1 MHHGSTWLAHSHDV
15 RLVLVAAFVCSLAAL
30 TVFTILER
38 ARGAARRPL
47 GWVAL
52 AGLVCGVGTWAT
64 HFIAMLSYDAG
75 VPVQYDLALTLLS
88 VLAAVAIT
96 GAGWRFALRSG
107 GRSALL
113 GGMLIAAGISTMHYT
128 GMAAL
133 RLPGAIVWNAGVVVL
148 SIAACGLLSTW
159 SVVEYRRNR
168 SIIPWRPTVTLILAI
183 CVLHFTAM
191 GAVTVVPNGHVQP
204 GAVALDRNGLVA
216 LVLSGSLLV
225 VAIGFFVVLFDRV
238 TEREKAAAKIA
249 HLAYHDALTGLS
261 NRSVLEHHLCRN
273 IEIAQS
279 TGEFL
284 AVICVDLDGFKA
296 VNDTHGHAAG
306 DQLLIQV
313 AGRLQSVLRRDEL
326 IARVGGDEFI
336 VLQKGGSQPRDA
348 GIAADRIIK
357 ALEEPFVVF
366 GATVTIS
373 ASVGIAVFPKDANS
387 ATELT
392 KKADAALYRAKS
404 SGRGAAHFYDPSIGA
419 ILQERQLVALALA
432 GAIRERQFKLF
443 YQPILNVATGSIE
456 GLEALLRWEH
466 PELGEI
472 DPDLFIGIAEERALI
487 HDIGMWVLRQACR
500 DAAAWQQPVTVA
512 VNFSPIQF
520 LRPGLAGRVASVLSE
535 TGLDPHRLEIEVTE
549 NVLLSQPEQALNIF
563 RELKQL
569 GVRIS
574 LDDFGTGYSSLSYFR
589 KFPFDKV
596 KIDRSFVSDLD
607 GFSSKEIVRS
617 VLELSRSLGIA
628 VVAEGVETTVQLNT
642 LRELGC
648 QLVQGY
654 LVSRPQPVDRF
665 ASILF
670 RREKRARAA

>member
-1 MHHGSTWLAHSHDV
+1 MHHGSTWLAHSHDI
-15 RLVLVAAFVCSLAAL
+15 RLVVVAAFVCSLAAL

-38 ARGAARRPL
+38 ARGTARRPFA
-47 GWVAL
+47 WVAL

-75 VPVQYDLALTLLS
+75 VPVGYDLALTLLS
-88 VLAAVAIT
+88 VLAAVLIT
-96 GAGWRFALRSG
+96 GLGWRFAPRSG
-107 GRSALL
+107 WRSAVLAGL
-113 GGMLIAAGISTMHYT
+113 LIATGISTMHYT
-128 GMAAL
+128 GMAAV
-133 RLPGAIVWNAGVVVL
+133 RLPGTIVWNAGIVL
-148 SIAACGLLSTW
+148 LSVIACAALSTW
-159 SVVEYRRNR
+159 SVVEYRRN
-168 SIIPWRPTVTLILAI
+168 SAVIPWRPTIALVLAI
-183 CVLHFTAM
+183 CALHFTAM
-191 GAVTVVPNGHVQP
+191 GAVTVVPIGHARP
-204 GAVALDRNGLVA
+204 EAALDRNGLVA

-238 TEREKAAAKIA
+238 TERERAASKIA

-273 IEIAQS
+273 IELAQS

-313 AGRLQSVLRRDEL
+313 AGRLQSVLRQEEL

-336 VLQKGGSQPRDA
+336 IVQKGGSQPRDA
-348 GIAADRIIK
+348 GLAAERIIK
-357 ALEEPFVVF
+357 ALEEPFIIF
-366 GATVTIS
+366 GATITIG
-373 ASVGIAVFPKDANS
+373 ASVGIGIFPKDASS

-392 KKADAALYRAKS
+392 KKADAALYRAKD
-404 SGRGAAHFYDPSIGA
+404 SGKGAAQFYDASIGA
-419 ILQERQLVALALA
+419 TLQHRQTVALALA
-432 GAIRERQFKLF
+432 GAIREQQFKLF
-443 YQPILNVATGSIE
+443 YQPILNLGTGSIE

-466 PELGEI
+466 PELGDI
-472 DPDLFIGIAEERALI
+472 DPELFISVAEERALI
-487 HDIGMWVLRQACR
+487 HDVGMWALKQACR
-500 DAAAWQQPVTVA
+500 DAAGWHQPVTIA

-520 LRPGLAGRVASVLSE
+520 LRPGLSSRVATVLEE

-549 NVLLSQPEQALNIF
+549 NVLLSQPEQALKIF
-563 RELKQL
+563 RELKTL

-589 KFPFDKV
+589 EFPFDKV
-596 KIDRSFVSDLD
+596 KIDRSFVADLD

-617 VLELSRSLGIA
+617 VLELSRSLGIS
-628 VVAEGVETTVQLNT
+628 VVAEGVETTAQLKT

-648 QLVQGY
+648 ELVQGY
-654 LVSRPQPVDRF
+654 LVSRPQPVGKF
-665 ASILF
+665 EAILF
-670 RREKRARAA
+670 HRARRARAA

>member
-1 MHHGSTWLAHSHDV
+1 
-15 RLVLVAAFVCSLAAL
+15 
-30 TVFTILER
+30 
-38 ARGAARRPL
+38 
-47 GWVAL
+47 
-52 AGLVCGVGTWAT
+52 
-64 HFIAMLSYDAG
+64 
-75 VPVQYDLALTLLS
+75 
-88 VLAAVAIT
+88 
-96 GAGWRFALRSG
+96 
-107 GRSALL
+107 
-113 GGMLIAAGISTMHYT
+113 MLIAAGISTMHYT

-133 RLPGAIVWNAGVVVL
+133 RLPGAIVWNAGVVML

-159 SVVEYRRNR
+159 SVVEYRRSR

-204 GAVALDRNGLVA
+204 GAAALDRNGLAA

-366 GATVTIS
+366 GATVTIG

>member
-1 MHHGSTWLAHSHDV
+1 MHHGSTWLTHSHDV

-38 ARGAARRPL
+38 TRGSSHRPIA
-47 GWVAL
+47 WVAL
-52 AGLVCGVGTWAT
+52 AGGVCGVGTWAT

-88 VLAAVAIT
+88 VLAAVVIT
-96 GAGWRFALRSG
+96 GIGWKFALQRGLRSMIFAG
-107 GRSALL
+107 L
-113 GGMLIAAGISTMHYT
+113 LIAVGISTMHYT

-133 RLPGAIVWNAGVVVL
+133 RLSGTIFWNAAIV
-148 SIAACGLLSTW
+148 LLSVIACALFATW
-159 SVVEYRRNR
+159 SVFEYRRNN
-168 SIIPWRPTVTLILAI
+168 SVIPWRPTIALVLAI
-183 CVLHFTAM
+183 CALHFTAM
-191 GAVTVVPNGHVQP
+191 GAVTIVPNLNVEP
-204 GAVALDRNGLVA
+204 EATALDRNGLVA

-261 NRSVLEHHLCRN
+261 NRSVLEHHLSRN
-273 IEIAQS
+273 IEQSQS
-279 TGEFL
+279 TGEFM
-284 AVICVDLDGFKA
+284 AVICLDLDGFKA

-313 AGRLQSVLRRDEL
+313 AGRLRSVLRREEL
-326 IARVGGDEFI
+326 IARVGGDEFVI
-336 VLQKGGSQPRDA
+336 VQKGGSQPRDA
-348 GIAADRIIK
+348 GIASDRIVK
-357 ALEEPFVVF
+357 ALEEPFVIF
-366 GATVTIS
+366 GATVTIG
-373 ASVGIAVFPKDANS
+373 ASVGIAVFPKDAVS

-392 KKADAALYRAKS
+392 KKADAALYRAKE
-404 SGRGAAHFYDPSIGA
+404 SGRGAAHFYDASIGA
-419 ILQERQLVALALA
+419 ILQQRQTVALALA
-432 GAIRERQFKLF
+432 GAVREQQFRLF
-443 YQPILNVATGSIE
+443 YQPILNVTSGSIDC
-456 GLEALLRWEH
+456 LEALLRWEH

-472 DPDLFIGIAEERALI
+472 DPALFIGIAEERALI
-487 HDIGMWVLRQACR
+487 HDIGMWALKQACR
-500 DAAAWQQPVTVA
+500 DSASWYQPVTVA

-520 LRPGLAGRVASVLSE
+520 LRPGLVKRVASVLSE
-535 TGLDPHRLEIEVTE
+535 TQLDPHRLEIEVTE
-549 NVLLSQPEQALNIF
+549 NVLLSQPEEALNVF
-563 RELKQL
+563 RELKKL

-596 KIDRSFVSDLD
+596 KIDRSFVSDLHS
-607 GFSSKEIVRS
+607 FSSKEIVCS

-648 QLVQGY
+648 ELVQGY
-654 LVSRPQPVDRF
+654 LVSRPQPVDKF
-665 ASILF
+665 EAILF
-670 RREKRARAA
+670 HRPKRAQAA

>member
-366 GATVTIS
+366 GATVTIG

>member
-1 MHHGSTWLAHSHDV
+1 MHHGSTWLAHSHDIRV
-15 RLVLVAAFVCSLAAL
+15 VLVAAFVCSLAAL

-38 ARGAARRPL
+38 TRGATRRPL

-88 VLAAVAIT
+88 VVAAIT
-96 GAGWRFALRSG
+96 ITGIGWRFALQRNRRSG
-107 GRSALL
+107 VLAGL
-113 GGMLIAAGISTMHYT
+113 LIAAGISTMHYT
-128 GMAAL
+128 GMAAIL
-133 RLPGAIVWNAGVVVL
+133 LPGRFVWNAGIILL
-148 SIAACGLLSTW
+148 SVIACGLFSTW
-159 SVVEYRRNR
+159 SVFEYRRN
-168 SIIPWRPTVTLILAI
+168 SAIIPWRPTVALILAI
-183 CVLHFTAM
+183 CALHFTAM
-191 GAVTVVPNGHVQP
+191 EAVTVLPNGDVQLE
-204 GAVALDRNGLVA
+204 AAALDRNGLVA
-216 LVLSGSLLV
+216 LVLSGSLVV
-225 VAIGFFVVLFDRV
+225 VAFGFFVVLFDRV
-238 TEREKAAAKIA
+238 TEREKAAARIA

-261 NRSVLEHHLCRN
+261 NRSVLEHHLCRT
-273 IEIAQS
+273 IEVAES
-279 TGEFL
+279 TGELL

-313 AGRLQSVLRRDEL
+313 AGRHRSVLRREEL

-336 VLQKGGSQPRDA
+336 IVQKGGSQPRDA

-357 ALEEPFVVF
+357 ALDEPFVIF
-366 GATVTIS
+366 GATVTIG
-373 ASVGIAVFPKDANS
+373 ASVGIAIFPKDASS

-404 SGRGAAHFYDPSIGA
+404 GGRGAAHFYDPSIGA
-419 ILQERQLVALALA
+419 VLQQRQTLALALA
-432 GAIRERQFKLF
+432 GAVREQQFRLF
-443 YQPILNVATGSIE
+443 YQPILNVSTGSIS

-487 HDIGMWVLRQACR
+487 HEIGLWVLRQACR
-500 DAAAWQQPVTVA
+500 DAAGWDQPVTVA
-512 VNFSPIQF
+512 VNFSPVQF
-520 LRPGLAGRVASVLSE
+520 LRPGLAKRVASVLSE

-648 QLVQGY
+648 ELVQGY
-654 LVSRPQPVDRF
+654 LVSRPQPIDKF
-665 ASILF
+665 AAILF

>member
-38 ARGAARRPL
+38 ARGGVRRPL
-47 GWVAL
+47 GGIAR
-52 AGLVCGVGTWAT
+52 AGLGCGVGTWAT
-64 HFIAMLSYDAG
+64 HCIAMLAYDPG
-75 VPVQYDLALTLLS
+75 VPVGYDLTLTLLS
-88 VLAAVAIT
+88 VLAAVLIT
-96 GAGWRFALRSG
+96 GLGW
-107 GRSALL
+107 RSALQKSARSGFL
-113 GGMLIAAGISTMHYT
+113 GGLLIAVGISTMHYT

-133 RLPGAIVWNAGVVVL
+133 RLPGSILWNAGIVLLSVV
-148 SIAACGLLSTW
+148 ACALFSTW
-159 SVVEYRRNR
+159 SVFEYRRNTAA
-168 SIIPWRPTVTLILAI
+168 IPWRPTIALVLAI

-191 GAVTVVPNGHVQP
+191 GAVTVVPNGHAQ
-204 GAVALDRNGLVA
+204 AARTALDQNGLVA

-261 NRSVLEHHLCRN
+261 NRSVLEHHLSRN
-273 IEIAQS
+273 IELAES

-313 AGRLQSVLRRDEL
+313 AGRLQSVLRREEL

-336 VLQKGGSQPRDA
+336 IVQKGGSQPRDA

-357 ALEEPFVVF
+357 ALEEPFVIF
-366 GATVTIS
+366 GATVTIG
-373 ASVGIAVFPKDANS
+373 ASVGIAIFPKDATS

-392 KKADAALYRAKS
+392 KKADAALYRAKGR
-404 SGRGAAHFYDPSIGA
+404 GRGAAQFYDPSIGA
-419 ILQERQLVALALA
+419 VLQQRQKVALALA

-443 YQPILNVATGSIE
+443 YQPMLNVGTGSIE

-466 PELGEI
+466 PELGDI
-472 DPDLFIGIAEERALI
+472 DPELFIGIAEERALI
-487 HDIGMWVLRQACR
+487 HDIGMWVLKHACR
-500 DAAAWQQPVTVA
+500 DAAAWHQPVTVA

-520 LRPGLAGRVASVLSE
+520 LRPGLAKRVAAVLSE
-535 TGLDPHRLEIEVTE
+535 TRLDPHRLEIEVTE
-549 NVLLSQPEQALNIF
+549 NVLLSQPEEALHIF
-563 RELKQL
+563 RELKRL

-607 GFSSKEIVRS
+607 SFSSKEIVRS
-617 VLELSRSLGIA
+617 VLELSRSLGIG

-648 QLVQGY
+648 ELVQGY
-654 LVSRPQPVDRF
+654 LVSYPQPVDKF
-665 ASILF
+665 EAILF
-670 RREKRARAA
+670 HRPKRARAA

>member
-366 GATVTIS
+366 GATVTIG

-665 ASILF
+665 AAILF